1 MYNYFDTFDW
11 YYCFIFLKSNYYDH
25 KILFK
30 LKNSEG
36 FYERVI
42 CVAGIKALNEKLFVN
57 HPVYKASFALQA
69 FGFLIT
75 NVKILFQKLTFFSY
89 APPHSFS
96 ILSLLFHISFIHLHS
111 YFSPFL
117 SLPLSLSHFATS
129 IPHVLNCLFLS
140 PHSTFCT
147 FFPLLPYITRVSSP
161 RSHI

>member
-25 KILFK
+25 KILFQ

-57 HPVYKASFALQA
+57 HRVYKDSFALQA

-117 SLPLSLSHFATS
+117 SLPLSLILLHPFHMCS
-129 IPHVLNCLFLS
+129 IVSFSLLIA
-140 PHSTFCT
+140 HSAPS
-147 FFPLLPYITRVSSP
+147 FFSFHTLPVFSSP